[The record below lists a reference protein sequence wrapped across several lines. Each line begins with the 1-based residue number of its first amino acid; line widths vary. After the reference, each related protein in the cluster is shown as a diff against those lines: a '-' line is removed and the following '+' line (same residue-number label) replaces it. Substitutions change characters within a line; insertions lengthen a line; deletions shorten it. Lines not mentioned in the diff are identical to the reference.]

1 MEISA
6 MIISIVALILSLLQ
20 FIFNS
25 NREKNES
32 TLVAYNEL
40 QNEVF
45 SKLNTIFIFYDN
57 EFSDFEENGE
67 YWEDVT
73 TYLAKIERFCVG
85 INTHIYSINIL
96 NRLGGGY
103 FIRIFETLKPVINKK
118 RIKNISKGKHYDEF
132 EKTVT
137 KLRKKRGLIQKW
149 FYLLIFNNFKI
160 LGGLIWELTIVQQL
174 Y

>member
-57 EFSDFEENGE
+57 DFSDFEENGE
-67 YWEDVT
+67 YWEDLT

-118 RIKNISKGKHYDEF
+118 RTKNISKGKHYDEF

-137 KLRKKRGLIQKW
+137 KLRKKRGLIQK
-149 FYLLIFNNFKI
+149 
-160 LGGLIWELTIVQQL
+160 
-174 Y
+174 